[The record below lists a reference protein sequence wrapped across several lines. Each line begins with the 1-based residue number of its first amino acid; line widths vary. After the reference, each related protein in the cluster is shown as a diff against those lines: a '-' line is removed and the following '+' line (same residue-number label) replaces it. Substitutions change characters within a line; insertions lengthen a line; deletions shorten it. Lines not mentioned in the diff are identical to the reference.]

1 MYPWKFEVYYS
12 GELIQ
17 FSLSVVSDSLRPHG
31 LQHAR
36 LPCPSPTPGAY
47 SNSCPLGRWCH
58 NKLGNLLVNG
68 EFRSFQRLTESEKQL
83 QKDLKV
89 RKKVPKT
96 SVMEEIS
103 GIKRT
108 AVTNDTA
115 KLKRRTRIE
124 SRHCENYNWIT
135 AAVIAVTFTT
145 TSIIV
150 VILCCPLVNWVI
162 SGEKLKNG
170 RGRVKNASVEEW
182 IKKVWYIHI
191 MEYYSSVKRIK

>member
-1 MYPWKFEVYYS
+1 MWSQSKMKQRNLVYS
-12 GELIQ
+12 PTWEKQSVQ
-17 FSLSVVSDSLRPHG
+17 FSCWVMSDFLWPHG

-36 LPCPSPTPGAY
+36 LLCPSPTTGAY

-89 RKKVPKT
+89 CKKVPKT
-96 SVMEEIS
+96 SVMEVVS

-115 KLKRRTRIE
+115 KLKRRIRIE
-124 SRHCENYNWIT
+124 NRHCQNYNWII
-135 AAVIAVTFTT
+135 AALITITFTT
-145 TSIIV
+145 TSIII

-162 SGEKLKNG
+162 SGAKLKNG
-170 RGRVKNASVEEW
+170 CGRVKNASVEEW
-182 IKKVWYIHI
+182 IKKMWYIHI
-191 MEYYSSVKRIK
+191 ME